1 MFKIYNYENLL
12 EWISIGKDVEQS
24 LDINQ
29 LVIYNKLSY
38 YFNILNVDFGNTITV
53 FEGYIDSL
61 FFPNSI
67 GLVGVNTDSRFL
79 EGNELD
85 IQYFFDNDEAGYK
98 KSEEKIKDGWPIF
111 LWKKLFE
118 SIVDKK
124 NDNDPYA
131 LLHRISKVKD
141 VNKLATLVENP
152 YKKLDLQNFFSKD
165 VLDIK
170 WIPKFRR
177 KKKSVEEVDY
187 NKKFDGLKYL

>member
-1 MFKIYNYENLL
+1 MNDWKIIHYQ
-12 EWISIGKDVEQS
+12 I
-24 LDINQ
+24 
-29 LVIYNKLSY
+29 
-38 YFNILNVDFGNTITV
+38 FN
-53 FEGYIDSL
+53 
-61 FFPNSI
+61 
-67 GLVGVNTDSRFL
+67 
-79 EGNELD
+79 
-85 IQYFFDNDEAGYK
+85 
-98 KSEEKIKDGWPIF
+98 
-111 LWKKLFE
+111 
-118 SIVDKK
+118 VDKK

>member
-1 MFKIYNYENLL
+1 M
-12 EWISIGKDVEQS
+12 
-24 LDINQ
+24 
-29 LVIYNKLSY
+29 
-38 YFNILNVDFGNTITV
+38 
-53 FEGYIDSL
+53 
-61 FFPNSI
+61 
-67 GLVGVNTDSRFL
+67 
-79 EGNELD
+79 
-85 IQYFFDNDEAGYK
+85 
-98 KSEEKIKDGWPIF
+98 F

-124 NDNDPYA
+124 NANDPYA

-141 VNKLATLVENP
+141 INKLATLVENP
-152 YKKLDLQNFFSKD
+152 YKKLDLPFFFSKD